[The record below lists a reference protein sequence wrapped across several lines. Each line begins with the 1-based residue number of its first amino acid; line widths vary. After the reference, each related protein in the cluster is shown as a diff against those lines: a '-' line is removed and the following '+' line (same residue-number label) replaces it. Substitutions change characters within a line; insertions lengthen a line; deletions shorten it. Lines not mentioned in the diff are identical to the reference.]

1 MQISLIAA
9 IGQNFEIGA
18 NNDLLWHL
26 PIDFKWFIQHTK
38 GKPVLM
44 GRKTMESLGKP
55 LKNRLN
61 LVLSRSNQDLVE
73 GFHLVSNIT
82 EAIDKVNEEGY
93 DELMIIGGAQIYEQ
107 TIDLCDQLI
116 LTHVNGSFPQADTF
130 FPKVNFKDWN
140 CIFSEKHQ
148 SDDQHAYS
156 FEFCIYQK

>member
-61 LVLSRSNQDLVE
+61 LVLSRSNPNLVE

-82 EAIDKVNEEGY
+82 EAIDKVNEE
-93 DELMIIGGAQIYEQ
+93 
-107 TIDLCDQLI
+107 
-116 LTHVNGSFPQADTF
+116 S
-130 FPKVNFKDWN
+130 
-140 CIFSEKHQ
+140 
-148 SDDQHAYS
+148 
-156 FEFCIYQK
+156 